1 MPSMC
6 YLIVIVLTLLLNMLT
21 DDIMIELY

>member
-1 MPSMC
+1 MC